1 MKKYNWISFLLLV
14 LFISCDDNKT
24 SPPPNIIIIF
34 TDDMG
39 YADVGCNGIREDNK
53 TPNIDKIAQN
63 GIRVTAGY
71 STAPQCVPSRAGILT
86 GIYQNR
92 FGVSENNDAPLPQ
105 NVPTIATRISK
116 FGYNT
121 GYVGKWNLELHK
133 NSTKWLADNNFESI
147 ESVDSTTYFSYFP
160 WNRGFNQVFCG
171 YGQTVYVNYDL
182 KGKVFNEVKKR
193 SFKKYRVDL
202 QSEAALSFIKQN
214 KNKPF
219 FLFLSYFAPHTPL
232 EAPEKYLSRFT
243 DDMPNRRR
251 LALSMNAAIDDGV
264 GKIIQNLKKYRI
276 LDNTI
281 IFFVSDNGAPLVVKK
296 EDAPI
301 SNKLNLWNGSLNDP
315 WVGEKGML
323 TEGGIRVP
331 FLLSWEGVLSKNVEY
346 SKPITCLD
354 ISATAVALAG
364 GSVNELDGVNLIPFL
379 TELKDQTPHKEI
391 FWKWSGQEA
400 VRNFRYKYLRFADG
414 PEYLFD
420 LESPAH
426 ETENLITQFPDI
438 AKELKQK
445 LYDWRKNLLKPD
457 EETSIKQY
465 EKAFRKHYLKNVTTY

>member
-1 MKKYNWISFLLLV
+1 MRKYNWISFLFLALL
-14 LFISCDDNKT
+14 ISCGKNRT
-24 SPPPNIIIIF
+24 SCPPNIIIIF

-53 TPNIDKIAQN
+53 TPNIDKIAEN

-105 NVPTIATRISK
+105 NVQTIATRISK
-116 FGYNT
+116 FDYNT
-121 GYVGKWNLELHK
+121 GYVGKWNLELHR

-147 ESVDSTTYFSYFP
+147 ESVDSATYFSYFP

-171 YGQTVYVNYDL
+171 YGQTVYANYDL

-193 SFKKYRVDL
+193 TFKKYRVDL

-214 KNKPF
+214 KNDPF

-232 EAPEKYLSRFT
+232 EAPEKYLSRFK
-243 DDMPNRRR
+243 DNMPNRRR

-264 GKIIQNLKKYRI
+264 GRIIQNLEKYRI
-276 LDNTI
+276 LENTI

-315 WVGEKGML
+315 WIGEKGML

-331 FLLSWEGVLSKNVEY
+331 FLLSWKGVLSKNAEY
-346 SKPITCLD
+346 NKPVTCLD

-379 TELKDQTPHKEI
+379 TELKDEAPHKEI

-400 VRNFRYKYLRFADG
+400 VRNFRYKYLRFTDG

-420 LESPAH
+420 LKSPAH
-426 ETENLITQFPDI
+426 ETENLIAQFPNI
-438 AKELKQK
+438 AEELKQK
-445 LYDWRKNLLKPD
+445 LYDWRKTFSKYD

-465 EKAFRKHYLKNVTTY
+465 EKAFRNHYLKNTIE